1 MTVILPEHKITGLLR
16 DYFAGINQVE
26 IATRNGVDQSSV
38 SNYTQRLKQRAS
50 DIGLSAAAKEFG
62 VMNEIDSLRS
72 LAVELKKTN
81 SSIEGAKEGLHFSG
95 LVKKLGVGPDEYPD
109 LISMCRR
116 AKDQG
121 FVDAALRLKRLEENT
136 GAPYEMVVSRFE
148 ELVPKVQSLQ
158 QKKEQ
163 LEGDIGQLTS
173 AEAAAKLRLSQIQA
187 TEEKERAR
195 QEAALKDMMAR
206 SSVCT
211 RQIEEVSKL
220 KRELA
225 EAGLDLPTITKLA
238 SEFKTEINKVDLT
251 GIKDAIRRHSS
262 LSQTLAEM
270 QMQRQTLEAKLSEL
284 QGYNLDEE
292 NKKKRLS
299 NQITEL
305 EGNINAQEKT
315 LVELDTSVNR
325 KRREYD
331 LFEWFMAMASTSPS
345 TGVQF
350 YDGLVSFLMSVMR
363 PGWYTSKSAQEFR
376 GAFVRTVIGDYLHC
390 FHCDHCGAKF
400 ILNRNPYYREYT
412 CPACGSWLW
421 VKADDSFITEM
432 VSPGNLEQISQTQ
445 RLQEEVDRLKPLE
458 VFLDI
463 PCAICEKPMP
473 NDRWNRGS
481 ILKIFKEAPK
491 THLECWNTPAGQN
504 FSLKMLTKTITDIS
518 RQTNKNRDSLY

>member
-1 MTVILPEHKITGLLR
+1 MTVMLPEHKITSLLR
-16 DYFAGINQVE
+16 DYFAGINQVDV
-26 IATRNGVDQSSV
+26 AARNGVDQSTV
-38 SNYTQRLKQRAS
+38 SNYTQRFKRRTS

-72 LAVELKKTN
+72 LAVELSKTN
-81 SSIEGAKEGLHFSG
+81 LTIEGAKQGLHFSG

-136 GAPYEMVVSRFE
+136 GAPYKMVVSRFE

-163 LEGDIGQLTS
+163 LEGDIGQLAS
-173 AEAAAKLRLSQIQA
+173 AEAAAKLRLFQTQA

-211 RQIEEVSKL
+211 REIEEVSKL
-220 KRELA
+220 KRELV

-270 QMQRQTLEAKLSEL
+270 QAQRQTLETKLSQL
-284 QGYNLDEE
+284 HDDNLDEE
-292 NKKKRLS
+292 NKQKCLS
-299 NQITEL
+299 NQIAEL
-305 EGNINAQEKT
+305 QGNINEREKT
-315 LVELDTSVNR
+315 LADLDTSVNR
-325 KRREYD
+325 KRRQWD
-331 LFEWFMAMASTSPS
+331 IFEWFMAMVSTSPS
-345 TGVQF
+345 TGAEF
-350 YDGLVSFLMSVMR
+350 YNGLVSFLESVMR
-363 PGWYTSKSAQEFR
+363 PGGFTSKSAEELR
-376 GAFVRTVIGDYLHC
+376 SAFVRAVMGDYLHC
-390 FHCDHCGAKF
+390 FRCDFCGAKF
-400 ILNRNPYYREYT
+400 ILNRSPYYRGRGYT
-412 CPACGSWLW
+412 CPACASMFS

-432 VSPGNLEQISQTQ
+432 VNPSTLDKISLTQ
-445 RLQEEVDRLKPLE
+445 RLQEQVDRLKPLE

-473 NDRWNRGS
+473 NDRLNREGA
-481 ILKIFKEAPK
+481 LKVFKEAAIAHPG
-491 THLECWNTPAGQN
+491 CWNTPAGQTLY
-504 FSLKMLTKTITDIS
+504 LKVLAKEITDLS
-518 RQTNKNRDSLY
+518 RQIKKT

>member
-1 MTVILPEHKITGLLR
+1 MTVMLPEHKITGLLR

-26 IATRNGVDQSSV
+26 IAARNGVDQSTV
-38 SNYTQRLKQRAS
+38 SNYTQRFKQRAS
-50 DIGLSAAAKEFG
+50 DIGLSAAGKEFG

-72 LAVELKKTN
+72 LAVELSKTN
-81 SSIEGAKEGLHFSG
+81 LTMEGAKQGLQFSG

-121 FVDAALRLKRLEENT
+121 FTNAALRLKRLEENT
-136 GAPYEMVVSRFE
+136 GAPYETVVSYFE
-148 ELVPKVQSLQ
+148 ALVPKVQSLQ

-206 SSVCT
+206 SSVYT
-211 RQIEEVSKL
+211 SQIEEVSKL

-251 GIKDAIRRHSS
+251 GIKDAIRRHGS
-262 LSQTLAEM
+262 LSQTLAEK
-270 QMQRQTLEAKLSEL
+270 QAQHQILEAKLSEL
-284 QGYNLDEE
+284 HGNNLDEE
-292 NKKKRLS
+292 NKRERLS
-299 NQITEL
+299 NQIAEMG
-305 EGNINAQEKT
+305 GNINEREKT
-315 LVELDTSVNR
+315 LADLDTSVNR

-345 TGVQF
+345 TVVQF
-350 YDGLVSFLMSVMR
+350 YDGLVSFLKSVML
-363 PGWYTSKSAQEFR
+363 PGWYTPKSAQEFR
-376 GAFVRTVIGDYLHC
+376 GAFVRTVMGDYLHC
-390 FHCDHCGAKF
+390 FRCDFCGAKF
-400 ILNRNPYYREYT
+400 ILNRSPYYRGRGYT
-412 CPACGSWLW
+412 CPACASMFS
-421 VKADDSFITEM
+421 VKADDTFITEM
-432 VSPGNLEQISQTQ
+432 VSPSNLEQISRTQ

-473 NDRWNRGS
+473 NDRLNREG
-481 ILKIFKEAPK
+481 ILKLFKEASIAHPG
-491 THLECWNTPAGQN
+491 CWNTPAGQALY
-504 FSLKMLTKTITDIS
+504 LKVLAKELTDLS
-518 RQTNKNRDSLY
+518 RQIKKT